1 VAKYVDGF
9 LLPMP
14 KKALAGYRRIATR
27 AGKIWKKHG
36 ALDYFE
42 CAGDDLKPQGTTA
55 NFRKVSRAKP
65 SETVIFAFVVYKSKA
80 HRNAVNKKVF
90 KDPELAK
97 MMETMS
103 YDMGRMAYG
112 GFKVI
117 VEE

>member
-1 VAKYVDGF
+1 MAKYVDGF

-14 KKALAGYRRIATR
+14 RKKLAWYRRIAAR

-55 NFRKVSRAKP
+55 TFPKASRAKP
-65 SETVIFAFVVYKSKA
+65 SETVIFAFIVFKSKA
-80 HRNAVNKKVF
+80 HRNAVNKRVF
-90 KDPELAK
+90 KDPELGK
-97 MMETMS
+97 MMEGMT
-103 YDMGRMAYG
+103 YDMRRMAYG